1 MEKDSF
7 GVVDYVVFSIMLL
20 ISALIGVWQACV
32 GGKQNTTAEYLLADR
47 RMNFL
52 PVSISVLVSYL
63 SAISLLGL
71 PAEIFFYGTQFY
83 LTIIGMVLTCCVAN
97 AIFLPM
103 FRRIRITCVNEVR
116 IRACFFRGPIAT
128 GHCNLAA
135 IMAEG
140 RLLYRVFKVRAR
152 TDHHVV
158 TSKFSCSWLW
168 RQR

>member
-1 MEKDSF
+1 MEEDSF

-97 AIFLPM
+97 AVFLPM
-103 FRRIRITCVNEVR
+103 FRRIRITCINEVR
-116 IRACFFRGPIAT
+116 IKSPFLSRSHCDRALQISHNGPK
-128 GHCNLAA
+128 
-135 IMAEG
+135 EG
-140 RLLYRVFKVRAR
+140 LIVSCIQSYSPQ
-152 TDHHVV
+152 TT
-158 TSKFSCSWLW
+158 TS
-168 RQR
+168 

>member
-83 LTIIGMVLTCCVAN
+83 LTIIGMVLACCVVN
-97 AIFLPM
+97 AVFLPM
-103 FRRIRITCVNEVR
+103 FRRIKSPFLSRSHC
-116 IRACFFRGPIAT
+116 T
-128 GHCNLAA
+128 GHSKLA
-135 IMAEG
+135 IMAVG
-140 RLLYRVFKVRAR
+140 LIV
-152 TDHHVV
+152 
-158 TSKFSCSWLW
+158 SCIQS
-168 RQR
+168 